1 MRGVEIYSP
10 QKKGTNMAQQKIDF
24 PKEGELLTKIKK
36 QKAASIKPV
45 IVKSMGKYSGAGRGM
60 GKLLLGGAAAA
71 GVVAG
76 VGILASRRRKKK
88 EK

>member
-1 MRGVEIYSP
+1 MP
-10 QKKGTNMAQQKIDF
+10 KQMKIDF
-24 PKEGELLTKIKK
+24 PKEGQVKPSAMQQARKS
-36 QKAASIKPV
+36 KAAAIKPV

-76 VGILASRRRKKK
+76 IGILANRRKKK
-88 EK
+88 KEK

>member
-1 MRGVEIYSP
+1 
-10 QKKGTNMAQQKIDF
+10 MAQQKIEF
-24 PKEGELLTKIKK
+24 PKEGQVMSPL
-36 QKAASIKPV
+36 QKARKSKAAAIKPV
-45 IVKSMGKYSGAGRGM
+45 IVKSMGKFSGAGRGM

-76 VGILASRRRKKK
+76 VGILANRRKKK